1 MSTFSTTTDSN
12 IIKPLLNEDLNYQKL
27 QKSNIFYLSNSH
39 FTTKANI
46 IYIFNSKLKHIK
58 NNIKV

>member
-27 QKSNIFYLSNSH
+27 QKFNKFYLSNSN
-39 FTTKANI
+39 FTTKTNI
-46 IYIFNSKLKHIK
+46 IYIYLIK
-58 NNIKV
+58 NLNT